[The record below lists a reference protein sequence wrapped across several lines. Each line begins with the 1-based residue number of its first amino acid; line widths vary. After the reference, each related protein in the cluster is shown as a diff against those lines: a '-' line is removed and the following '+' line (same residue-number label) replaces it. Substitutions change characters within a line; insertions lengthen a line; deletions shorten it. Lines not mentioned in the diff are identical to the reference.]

1 MRGAREGSGAF
12 TDAASTRPSSNGDG
26 PLQGLERDRV
36 ARGELAP
43 PRRRRALRGRRRPG
57 SGRGAS
63 PGAVRSG
70 APAAGASPS
79 PPASAAW
86 FFAARVSRGGVRRLR
101 VRRRRRRGGGR
112 PRRRRDR
119 AGDERRA
126 RRAEFV
132 PRRRR
137 GRRRGVR
144 RGGAIVPRLRVAA
157 SAPPAAGAD
166 AAPRDPRRA
175 PGAGAAAPA
184 RGRGRRLRR
193 GHPKRRNARWGATS
207 TARSRSDRDR
217 EAPRACHARPRARRG
232 RFVLPVRA
240 ERTRRAD
247 DESRRA
253 RYPPSC
259 LYRGEAAGQGRGRDG
274 RKHVTKYTLGV

>member
-1 MRGAREGSGAF
+1 MRVETRAVRGVHGRAVQRVLELFRLGDVLRQRRRVEEMRGGARGFLGRLLRGRGV
-12 TDAASTRPSSNGDG
+12 DATELKRGMVQFA
-26 PLQGLERDRV
+26 QGLERDRV

-43 PRRRRALRGRRRPG
+43 PRRRRALRGRRRSG
-57 SGRGAS
+57 SGRGS
-63 PGAVRSG
+63 VSGGAVRSG
-70 APAAGASPS
+70 G
-79 PPASAAW
+79 
-86 FFAARVSRGGVRRLR
+86 SRGGGVSVPAGVGGVLFRFRGGVSFPGAASARLR

-137 GRRRGVR
+137 RERRRGVR

-207 TARSRSDRDR
+207 
-217 EAPRACHARPRARRG
+217 HRRG
-232 RFVLPVRA
+232 RDLTEIA
-240 ERTRRAD
+240 KL
-247 DESRRA
+247 A
-253 RYPPSC
+253 R
-259 LYRGEAAGQGRGRDG
+259 
-274 RKHVTKYTLGV
+274 GVPRSPA